1 LKSSG
6 RYVLRSVQ
14 PGDEAGLL
22 ELAWH
27 LDSVNLPH
35 DPAQVE
41 KIVDLAERSFSGALK
56 DLRKREYVFTLEDRE
71 KKRLAGT
78 SLIIAQLGRRDAPFI
93 SLEVK
98 KEEKYS
104 STTDIHIEH
113 TLLRI
118 VFNYDGPTEIGGLI
132 MHPDYRRAP
141 ERLGMLISYV
151 RFLFMAQR
159 LDDFRREV
167 VAELLP
173 PLEPDGRSLLWEALG
188 KHFTGM
194 TYQDADK
201 LSKKNKEFIKA
212 LWPHQDIYASLLPPE
227 AQAVIG
233 KVGAQT
239 IGVEKMLERIGFEWD
254 QRVDPFDGGPHF
266 RAALRDVTLVRNTY
280 GARVAGL
287 LDEAAVAS
295 GHHGAHRLRRALV
308 SIERPARPY
317 FQAAAAPVSNGG
329 DELWL
334 GEATARVLG
343 IETGDTVGVLPL
355 E

>member
-1 LKSSG
+1 MNP

-14 PGDEAGLL
+14 PGDEPGLL
-22 ELAWH
+22 ELARH
-27 LDSVNLPH
+27 LDSVNLPN
-35 DPAQVE
+35 DAAQVE

-71 KKRLAGT
+71 KQRLAGT
-78 SLIIAQLGRRDAPFI
+78 SLIISQLGRRDAPFI

-104 STTDIHIEH
+104 NTTDIHIEH

-159 LDDFRREV
+159 LDDFRSEV

-194 TYQDADK
+194 TYQEADK

-212 LWPHQDIYASLLPPE
+212 LWPHVDIYATLLPPE

-266 RAALRDVTLVRNTY
+266 RAALRDVTLVKNTFR
-280 GARVAGL
+280 AKVAGL
-287 LDEAAVAS
+287 LDDAAVQA
-295 GHHGAHRLRRALV
+295 GQRGAQKLGRALV
-308 SIERPARPY
+308 SVERPSHPH
-317 FQAAAAPVSNGG
+317 FQAAVTPLASAGGEVWVGEPV
-329 DELWL
+329 
-334 GEATARVLG
+334 ARALA
-343 IETGDTVGVLPL
+343 IEPGVTVGVLPL

>member
-1 LKSSG
+1 
-6 RYVLRSVQ
+6 VQ
-14 PGDEAGLL
+14 PGDETGLL
-22 ELAWH
+22 DLARH

-35 DPAQVE
+35 DPAAIE
-41 KIVDLAERSFSGALK
+41 KIVDLAERSFSGSLK
-56 DLRKREYVFTLEDRE
+56 ELRRREYVFTLEDRE
-71 KKRLAGT
+71 KRRLAGT

-93 SLEVK
+93 SLEVR

-104 STTDIHIEH
+104 NTTDIHVEH

-194 TYQDADK
+194 TYQEADK

-239 IGVEKMLERIGFEWD
+239 LGVEKMLERIGFEWD
-254 QRVDPFDGGPHF
+254 HRVDPFDGGPHF
-266 RAALRDVTLVRNTY
+266 RAALADVTLVKNTLR
-280 GARVAGL
+280 GKLVGVL
-287 LDEAAVAS
+287 EEAEVAS
-295 GHHGAHRLRRALV
+295 GHHGGDKIRKALV
-308 SIERPARPY
+308 SIERTARPY
-317 FQAAAAPVSNGG
+317 FQAAVGAFAKSADDV
-329 DELWL
+329 LV
-334 GEATARVLG
+334 GETLARALA
-343 IETGDTVGVLPL
+343 IEPGDTIGVLPL

>member
-1 LKSSG
+1 M
-6 RYVLRSVQ
+6 
-14 PGDEAGLL
+14 
-22 ELAWH
+22 
-27 LDSVNLPH
+27 
-35 DPAQVE
+35 
-41 KIVDLAERSFSGALK
+41 
-56 DLRKREYVFTLEDRE
+56 
-71 KKRLAGT
+71 
-78 SLIIAQLGRRDAPFI
+78 
-93 SLEVK
+93 
-98 KEEKYS
+98 
-104 STTDIHIEH
+104 HIEH

-167 VAELLP
+167 VAELMP

-194 TYQDADK
+194 TYQEADK

-212 LWPHQDIYASLLPPE
+212 LWPHQDIYATLLPAE

-233 KVGAQT
+233 KVGART

-254 QRVDPFDGGPHF
+254 RRVDPFDGGPHF
-266 RAALRDVTLVRNTY
+266 RAELRDVTLVRSTVRAKIL
-280 GARVAGL
+280 GA
-287 LDEAAVAS
+287 LDAATVAS
-295 GHHGAHRLRRALV
+295 GRHAEHRIVRALV
-308 SIERPARPY
+308 SIERPTRPY
-317 FQAAAAPVSNGG
+317 FQAAVTPLANGG
-329 DELWL
+329 HEVWIA
-334 GEATARVLG
+334 EPVARALG
-343 IETGDTVGVLPL
+343 IEPGDTVGVLPL